1 MNYRFFTFPFTLA
14 LLMSGCAST
23 ITPLKPSSFPVS
35 NAAPLALKVGI
46 SDDEQGSPVLDEGF
60 KPAPADDLS
69 RFEQILRE
77 SKVFKEVR
85 QSLLGQKQG
94 GVDMVFYPRLVTKY
108 VEDPHLQGKALAG
121 ALTLCLAC
129 PFVFPMHEAV
139 AAKARLSIKDS
150 SGEDLKQ
157 YDEAQGVRIT
167 RNGGYDERLIAD
179 ATRSAMDNVL
189 AKLVQDIIN
198 DRPSFEQLAQRLHPG
213 QVAGK
218 LTFPA
223 PAPALSSV
231 DSPSYRLSVRS
242 NDFAVVVGIE
252 KYSNDLPDAQFAEH
266 DAAAVKS
273 NLLALG
279 YPERNIK
286 FLTGQRATL
295 SGLASYVEDWLPRNV
310 KADSKVFF
318 YFSGHGAPD
327 PDSGQAYL
335 VPWDGNPSYLAT
347 TAYPLKKLYAK
358 LGALKAKQVIVALD
372 SCFSG
377 AGGRSVL
384 AKGTRPLVN
393 KVDMD
398 VAADGKLILFAASS
412 AKETTSTLDDQ
423 GHGIFTYYFLKGLGG
438 EAKDDSGV
446 ISAQGLYDYLKP
458 KVQDAASRQ
467 NRDQT
472 PVLEGAAQDSEL
484 VRFK

>member
-1 MNYRFFTFPFTLA
+1 MPLGDDIDPSMSSSRVRLLLLPLAVNFFCLLLSLVTGCATPTPLVRAAARGDTKEA
-14 LLMSGCAST
+14 LLLLDKGAKVNELSDGPTTALHEAAEHGHIEMVKLLISRGADVNNNCNW
-23 ITPLKPSSFPVS
+23 TPLHMAAARGHLDVVKALLAGGAEIGFRIPSGASALSFAVV
-35 NAAPLALKVGI
+35 NGHIDIVKFLLEKGA
-46 SDDEQGSPVLDEGF
+46 Q
-60 KPAPADDLS
+60 ADDKDIARAEKEGHSAIAILLRQAISRGNLLS
-69 RFEQILRE
+69 TASQNGETIQDKEQQAPKHTID
-77 SKVFKEVR
+77 SD
-85 QSLLGQKQG
+85 
-94 GVDMVFYPRLVTKY
+94 VDT
-108 VEDPHLQGKALAG
+108 A
-121 ALTLCLAC
+121 
-129 PFVFPMHEAV
+129 
-139 AAKARLSIKDS
+139 
-150 SGEDLKQ
+150 
-157 YDEAQGVRIT
+157 
-167 RNGGYDERLIAD
+167 NGNMPER
-179 ATRSAMDNVL
+179 
-189 AKLVQDIIN
+189 
-198 DRPSFEQLAQRLHPG
+198 P
-213 QVAGK
+213 
-218 LTFPA
+218 
-223 PAPALSSV
+223 
-231 DSPSYRLSVRS
+231 
-242 NDFAVVVGIE
+242 NDFAVIVGIE